1 MLNDAPGESSE
12 FSGPDWREGSE
23 FPDII
28 FNATVTY
35 DGDYQDLQYLLAFPL
50 LHLGQELAGR
60 QHDQGHY
67 LTT

>member
-23 FPDII
+23 FP
-28 FNATVTY
+28 
-35 DGDYQDLQYLLAFPL
+35 GDSQENYGVAAECTRTRLMDFTGPLKLYYHLL
-50 LHLGQELAGR
+50 
-60 QHDQGHY
+60 